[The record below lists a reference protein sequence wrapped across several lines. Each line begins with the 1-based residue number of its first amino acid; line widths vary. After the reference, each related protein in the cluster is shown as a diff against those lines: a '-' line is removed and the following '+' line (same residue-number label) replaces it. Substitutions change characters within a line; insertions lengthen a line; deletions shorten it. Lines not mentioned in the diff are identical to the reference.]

1 MAPADAAGADDAV
14 HRHEL
19 LAALSRGIDLCM
31 GRPIGHIAGQ
41 TYIALRLAERFGL
54 DPDERLEVFHTS
66 MLAWV
71 GCHVDSYEQAR
82 WFGDDHRMKADI
94 RAVDLGDEAAAL
106 VFLRRSV
113 GAGQPWPQ
121 RRRTLAAFRRDGERE
136 TDEMFGNHRAAAA
149 VVAEGLG
156 IPLAHRF
163 GAAQVFE
170 RWDGAGEPDGRRG
183 SETAFSARAAALGDI
198 ALAIAQTGGTDA
210 AVAVLRARRGTE
222 LDPELVD
229 AFCDEADDMLAVV
242 VDGADVWARTLRLC
256 PPLDDALTP
265 AQLDNAL
272 VALADYVD
280 LKSPSGLGHQSAT
293 AAIADAAA
301 EDFGFGRPGRTRV
314 RRAALL
320 HDIGRLG
327 VPTAVWDSRVALTP
341 AQVEQVRL
349 HPYFTE
355 VILDPFPSLC
365 ALGRLAGQHHERL
378 DGSGYPRGLRG
389 SGISPEGRLL
399 AAADSYSSRS
409 AKRPHRPAVPVS
421 ELPAVLRADVRE
433 GRLDGDAVEAVLT
446 AAGHRRSRRRSWPAG
461 LTAREVDV
469 LRLAARGCSNAEM
482 AGELNVSPKTIGN
495 HLEHIYTK
503 TGARNRAMVALFAA
517 QHSLLDEAAT
527 AHVTE

>member
-1 MAPADAAGADDAV
+1 MVPAEDAGTGEAV

-31 GRPIGHIAGQ
+31 GQPIGHIAGQ

-54 DPDERLEVFHTS
+54 DAEERREVFHTS

-82 WFGDDHRMKADI
+82 WFGDDHRVKADI
-94 RAVDLGDEAAAL
+94 RVVDLGDEAAAL
-106 VFLRRSV
+106 AFMVRSI

-121 RRRTLAAFRRDGERE
+121 RRRTLAAFRLDGQRE

-149 VVAEGLG
+149 MVAEGLG
-156 IPLAHRF
+156 ILPEHRF
-163 GAAQVFE
+163 GADQVFE
-170 RWDGAGEPDGRRG
+170 RWDGGGEPDGRRG
-183 SETAFSARAAALGDI
+183 SETTFSARAAALGDI

-222 LDPELVD
+222 LDPDLVD
-229 AFCDEADDMLAVV
+229 AFCDDADEVLADV
-242 VDGADVWARTLRLC
+242 GSADVWARTLRLC
-256 PPLDDALTP
+256 PPLDDAL
-265 AQLDNAL
+265 ASARLDDAL
-272 VALADYVD
+272 VVLADYVD

-301 EDFGFGRPGRTRV
+301 EGFGFDQAGRTRV

-341 AQVEQVRL
+341 AQTEQVRL
-349 HPYFTE
+349 HPYLTE
-355 VILDPFPSLC
+355 VILDPFPSLH

-378 DGSGYPRGLRG
+378 DGSGYPRRLSG

-409 AKRPHRPAVPVS
+409 VKRPHRPAVPVS

-433 GRLDGDAVEAVLT
+433 GRLDADAVEAVLA
-446 AAGHRRSRRRSWPAG
+446 AAGHRRSRRRAWPAG
-461 LTAREVDV
+461 LTEREVDV
-469 LRLAARGCSNAEM
+469 LRLAARGRSNAEM
-482 AGELNVSPKTIGN
+482 ARELHVSPKTIGN

-517 QHSLLDEAAT
+517 RHSLLDEAVT
-527 AHVTE
+527 AHGTE